1 MTLEM
6 RELKGDDLFTL
17 LSIVGKMDIKDE
29 FMTLFQKNVESGS
42 VANVVPLD
50 HKKKQPTKAE
60 LAKQEADKAKQEA
73 DKAKQEAEAERRG
86 MEAVAGMLQKV
97 LLNAGKLKGDINA
110 LLADLTGETLA
121 TVRNLSLKDYTGL
134 IITFFKK
141 PELAD
146 FFLSIASFLQ
156 PENSN

>member
-17 LSIVGKMDIKDE
+17 LAIVGKMDIKDE
-29 FMTLFQKNVESGS
+29 FMTLFQNNVESGS

-73 DKAKQEAEAERRG
+73 EAERRG
-86 MEAVAGMLQKV
+86 MEAMAGMLQKV

>member
-6 RELKGDDLFTL
+6 RELKGDDLFTFL
-17 LSIVGKMDIKDE
+17 AIVGKMDIKDE
-29 FMTLFQKNVESGS
+29 FMTLFQNNVESGS

-73 DKAKQEAEAERRG
+73 EAERRG
-86 MEAVAGMLQKV
+86 MEAMAGMLQKV

-121 TVRNLSLKDYTGL
+121 TVQNLSLKDYTGL

>member
-17 LSIVGKMDIKDE
+17 LAIVGKMDIKDE
-29 FMTLFQKNVESGS
+29 FMTLFQNNVESGS

-60 LAKQEADKAKQEA
+60 LAKQEADKT
-73 DKAKQEAEAERRG
+73 KQEAEAERRG
-86 MEAVAGMLQKV
+86 MEAMAGMLQKV

-121 TVRNLSLKDYTGL
+121 TVQNLSLKDYTGL

>member
-17 LSIVGKMDIKDE
+17 LAIVGKMDIKDE
-29 FMTLFQKNVESGS
+29 FMTLFQNNVESGS

-73 DKAKQEAEAERRG
+73 EAERRG
-86 MEAVAGMLQKV
+86 MEAMAGMLQKV

-110 LLADLTGETLA
+110 LLADLTEETLA
-121 TVRNLSLKDYTGL
+121 TVQNLSLKDYTGL

>member
-17 LSIVGKMDIKDE
+17 LAIVGKMDIKDE
-29 FMTLFQKNVESGS
+29 FMTLFQNNVESGS

-73 DKAKQEAEAERRG
+73 EAERRG
-86 MEAVAGMLQKV
+86 MEAMAGMLQKV

-121 TVRNLSLKDYTGL
+121 TVQNLSLKDYTGL

-146 FFLSIASFLQ
+146 FFSSIASFLQ

>member
-17 LSIVGKMDIKDE
+17 LAIVGKMDIKDE
-29 FMTLFQKNVESGS
+29 FMTLFQNNVESGS

-73 DKAKQEAEAERRG
+73 EAERRG
-86 MEAVAGMLQKV
+86 MEAMAGMLQKV

-121 TVRNLSLKDYTGL
+121 TVQNLGLKDYTGL
-134 IITFFKK
+134 IIAFFKK

>member
-29 FMTLFQKNVESGS
+29 FMTLFQNNVESGS

-60 LAKQEADKAKQEA
+60 LARQEA

-86 MEAVAGMLQKV
+86 MEAMAGMLQKV

-110 LLADLTGETLA
+110 LLADLTGETLV
-121 TVRNLSLKDYTGL
+121 TVQNLSLKDYTGL

>member
-17 LSIVGKMDIKDE
+17 LAIVGKMDIKDE
-29 FMTLFQKNVESGS
+29 FMAMFQSNVEAGGT
-42 VANVVPLD
+42 ANVVPMD

-60 LAKQEADKAKQEA
+60 LEKIEAE
-73 DKAKQEAEAERRG
+73 KAKQEAEAEKRG
-86 MEAVAGMLQKV
+86 MEAMAGMMQKV

-110 LLADLTGETLA
+110 LLADLTGESLK
-121 TVRNLSLKDYTGL
+121 NIQGLNLKDYIDL
-134 IITFFKK
+134 IAAFFKK

-146 FFLSIASFLQ
+146 FFSRIASLLQ
-156 PENSN
+156 

>member
-29 FMTLFQKNVESGS
+29 FMTLFQNNVESGS

-73 DKAKQEAEAERRG
+73 EAERRG
-86 MEAVAGMLQKV
+86 MEAMAGMLQKV

-121 TVRNLSLKDYTGL
+121 TVQNLSLKDYTGL
-134 IITFFKK
+134 IIAFFKK

>member
-17 LSIVGKMDIKDE
+17 LAIVGKMDIKDE
-29 FMTLFQKNVESGS
+29 FMTLFQNNVESGS

-73 DKAKQEAEAERRG
+73 EAERRG
-86 MEAVAGMLQKV
+86 MEAMAGMLQKV

-110 LLADLTGETLA
+110 LLADLTEETLA
-121 TVRNLSLKDYTGL
+121 TVQNLGLKDYTGL

>member
-29 FMTLFQKNVESGS
+29 FVTLFQNNVESGS

-60 LAKQEADKAKQEA
+60 LAKQEADKAKQEV
-73 DKAKQEAEAERRG
+73 EAERRG
-86 MEAVAGMLQKV
+86 MEAMAGMLQKV

-121 TVRNLSLKDYTGL
+121 TVQNLSLKDYTGL

-146 FFLSIASFLQ
+146 FFSSIASFLQ
-156 PENSN
+156 PENLN

>member
-17 LSIVGKMDIKDE
+17 LAIVGKMDIKDE
-29 FMTLFQKNVESGS
+29 FMTLFQNNVESGS

-73 DKAKQEAEAERRG
+73 EAERRG
-86 MEAVAGMLQKV
+86 MGAMAGMLQKV

-121 TVRNLSLKDYTGL
+121 TVQNLSLKDYTGL

>member
-17 LSIVGKMDIKDE
+17 LAIVGKMDIKDE
-29 FMTLFQKNVESGS
+29 FTTLFQNNVESGS

-73 DKAKQEAEAERRG
+73 EAERRG
-86 MEAVAGMLQKV
+86 MEAMAGMLQKV

-121 TVRNLSLKDYTGL
+121 TVQNLSLKDYTGL

>member
-17 LSIVGKMDIKDE
+17 LAIVGKMDIKDE
-29 FMTLFQKNVESGS
+29 FMTLFQNNVESGS

-73 DKAKQEAEAERRG
+73 EAERRG
-86 MEAVAGMLQKV
+86 MEAMAGMLQKV

-121 TVRNLSLKDYTGL
+121 TVQSLSLKDYTGL

>member
-29 FMTLFQKNVESGS
+29 FMTLFQNNVESGS

-73 DKAKQEAEAERRG
+73 DAEKRG
-86 MEAVAGMLQKV
+86 MEAMAGMLQKV

-121 TVRNLSLKDYTGL
+121 TVQNLSLKDYTGL

-146 FFLSIASFLQ
+146 FFSSIASFLQ